1 MIKHFGIFAKL
12 KRFSF
17 ANISQFRKNNLLNAK
32 INVRKNYSWSQFQAE
47 VGLKR
52 QLEDA
57 GDGADRY
64 RLYRRP
70 LATTVAVAVAAT
82 AAASRFGLTFR
93 GWERSAAQE
102 VKPRIRDTRAINQR

>member
-1 MIKHFGIFAKL
+1 MVAK
-12 KRFSF
+12 
-17 ANISQFRKNNLLNAK
+17 
-32 INVRKNYSWSQFQAE
+32 YSWSQYQAE

-52 QLEDA
+52 RQDA

-70 LATTVAVAVAAT
+70 LATTTDVAA
-82 AAASRFGLTFR
+82 AAIVAASRFALTFR

-102 VKPRIRDTRAINQR
+102 VKPRIRDTRAISQR

>member
-1 MIKHFGIFAKL
+1 M
-12 KRFSF
+12 
-17 ANISQFRKNNLLNAK
+17 
-32 INVRKNYSWSQFQAE
+32 
-47 VGLKR
+47 
-52 QLEDA
+52 DA

-70 LATTVAVAVAAT
+70 LATTMAAVVATAT
-82 AAASRFGLTFR
+82 AAASRFALTFL